1 MTYKDYL
8 QHHGIK
14 KMKWGKRNGPPYPLT
29 DAQRSAAENAA
40 NVTSASAK
48 MLAKRGDDNRFAK
61 SDRKQLGLNN
71 AARKISLSDAAKDT
85 NLKRSIQGNGQTIEG
100 TTHADV
106 VMDRKKKFA
115 DKYGYKEGT
124 VKRSS
129 DEETE
134 KATKAKKSAA
144 DKEAEKAAK
153 AAEAARK
160 KAEKEAEAARKKAE
174 REAEREAE
182 KARKEAEKKAKQEE
196 KEVDRATERALK
208 AIDRI
213 FDGST
218 SGRNMDA
225 LLDELS
231 EGWLNGKHFKA
242 EDFKELEKNPK
253 YKEAMEQLGDSK
265 GSSYYAKL
273 LAQLG
278 DKNDPKTKEMRA
290 KYEQLMKERDE
301 EDKKQGYEDYETL
314 KKRMGADFK
323 DESLD
328 RFARS
333 ISVMT
338 DYVDSIKD
346 QNPSA
351 MNRARSKVLSYLEDK
366 ITWLNENRS
375 NSVDR
380 TANLKEKR
388 NYQKV
393 TEWLRRKGF

>member
-29 DAQRSAAENAA
+29 DSQRSAAENAA
-40 NVTSASAK
+40 NPTSESARN
-48 MLAKRGDDNRFAK
+48 LARRGDSNRFAL
-61 SDRKQLGLNN
+61 SDKRRVGL
-71 AARKISLSDAAKDT
+71 AGPGEAVARKGTQSKEAVP
-85 NLKRSIQGNGQTIEG
+85 G

-115 DKYGYKEGT
+115 DKYGYKEG
-124 VKRSS
+124 VVNRGA
-129 DEETE
+129 EEDE

-160 KAEKEAEAARKKAE
+160 KAEREAEAARKKAE
-174 REAEREAE
+174 REAER
-182 KARKEAEKKAKQEE
+182 ARKEAEKKAKQEE

-218 SGRNMDA
+218 SGRSMDA

-253 YKEAMEQLGDSK
+253 YKEAMEKLGDSK
-265 GSSYYAKL
+265 GASYYAKL

-375 NSVDR
+375 NSGDR

>member
-8 QHHGIK
+8 KHHGIK
-14 KMKWGKRNGPPYPLT
+14 KMQWGKRNGPPYPLT
-29 DAQRSAAENAA
+29 DSQRSAAENAA
-40 NVTSASAK
+40 NPTSESARN
-48 MLAKRGDDNRFAK
+48 LARRGDSNRFAL
-61 SDRKQLGLNN
+61 SDKRRVGL
-71 AARKISLSDAAKDT
+71 AGPGAAVARKGTKSKEAVP
-85 NLKRSIQGNGQTIEG
+85 G

-124 VKRSS
+124 VNRGTEE
-129 DEETE
+129 DEKT
-134 KATKAKKSAA
+134 TKTKKSAA
-144 DKEAEKAAK
+144 DKEAERARK
-153 AAEAARK
+153 AAESARK
-160 KAEKEAEAARKKAE
+160 KAEREAEAARKK
-174 REAEREAE
+174 AEREAE

-196 KEVDRATERALK
+196 KEVNRATDRALK

-218 SGRNMDA
+218 SGRSMDA

-253 YKEAMEQLGDSK
+253 YKEAMEKLGDSK

-290 KYEQLMKERDE
+290 KYEQLMKEREE
-301 EDKKQGYEDYETL
+301 EDKKQGYEEYETL
-314 KKRMGADFK
+314 KKRMGSDFK

-375 NSVDR
+375 NSGDR

>member
-40 NVTSASAK
+40 NATSASAK
-48 MLAKRGDDNRFAK
+48 MLAERGDDNRFAK
-61 SDRKQLGLNN
+61 SDRKQFGSNN
-71 AARKISLSDAAKDT
+71 AARKISISDAAKDT
-85 NLKRSIQGNGQTIEG
+85 NLKRSAKGNGQAIDG

-115 DKYGYKEGT
+115 DKYGYKEG
-124 VKRSS
+124 VVNRGGDKENEKS
-129 DEETE
+129 E

-144 DKEAEKAAK
+144 DKEAERAAK

-160 KAEKEAEAARKKAE
+160 KAEREAEAARKK
-174 REAEREAE
+174 AEREAE
-182 KARKEAEKKAKQEE
+182 KARKEAEKKTKQEE

-218 SGRNMDA
+218 SGRSMDA

-253 YKEAMEQLGDSK
+253 YKEAMEKLGDSK

-290 KYEQLMKERDE
+290 KYEKLMKERAE

-375 NSVDR
+375 NSGDR